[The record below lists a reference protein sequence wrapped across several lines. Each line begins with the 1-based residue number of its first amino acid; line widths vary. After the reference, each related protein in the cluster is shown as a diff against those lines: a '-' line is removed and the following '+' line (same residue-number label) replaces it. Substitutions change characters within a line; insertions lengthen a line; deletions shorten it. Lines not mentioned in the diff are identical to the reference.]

1 VKGLGRLIT
10 DPPLMTRTHHY
21 TTSIRWTGNTGQG
34 TSGYKSYERAHEI
47 QVSGKPAI
55 PGSSDPT
62 FRGDPARYNP
72 EEMFIA
78 ALSSCHMLW
87 YLHLCADAGV
97 VVTAYEDHAEG
108 TMEESATGGGRFIK
122 VTLMPHVRVTHAS
135 AVERANALHDRAHEL
150 CFIANSVNF
159 PVAHQAIVEAEGP

>member
-1 VKGLGRLIT
+1 MAHL
-10 DPPLMTRTHHY
+10 HHY

-34 TSGYKSYERAHEI
+34 TSGYKTYERAYEI
-47 QVSGKPAI
+47 HVSGKPTI
-55 PGSSDPT
+55 PGSSDPA

-72 EEMFIA
+72 EEMFVA

-108 TMEESATGGGRFIK
+108 KMEEAANGGRFIK
-122 VTLMPHVRVTHAS
+122 VTLKPRVRVTQAS

-159 PVAHQAIVEAEGP
+159 PVEHEAIVEAP